1 MVTAV
6 APVRLILN
14 LPTPTD
20 TASSALS
27 WQNTFIIPTRVTP
40 VPPVNVTSCAPDVAK
55 FIILKSNESPSA
67 VSDKP
72 ETKLD
77 AVSVALL
84 LPEVG
89 VHCTIPVKI
98 FAADIAVVPSS
109 VVAGAP
115 W

>member
-20 TASSALS
+20 TASATSS

-40 VPPVNVTSCAPDVAK
+40 VPPVNVMSCPPDVAK

-67 VSDKP
+67 VSDNP

-98 FAADIAVVPSS
+98 FAADSAVAPSS
-109 VVAGAP
+109 VVA
-115 W
+115 